1 MGLLDFIENYEL
13 RAVVGSIMLVGGLVC
28 MWWCMYKY
36 AVCQE
41 EKNKVNVAP
50 VRTYTIKNN
59 RYEMIIINV
68 H

>member
-1 MGLLDFIENYEL
+1 MGFLDFIEDYEL
-13 RAVVGSIMLVGGLVC
+13 RAFVGSIMLVGGLVC

-59 RYEMIIINV
+59 RNEMIIINV
-68 H
+68 Y